1 MLTLLFIFNNL
12 PVLDSFYTTQERRER
27 HATSILRI
35 LNNYNIF
42 SGILNTAVAGRGWC
56 GWWGDGWVLD
66 LSITTDPGIG
76 PGIDQEKTLCGT
88 AE

>member
-1 MLTLLFIFNNL
+1 MFNIL
-12 PVLDSFYTTQERRER
+12 PDLDSFYTTQERRER

-42 SGILNTAVAGRGWC
+42 SGILNTAAAGRGWC

-76 PGIDQEKTLCGT
+76 PSIDQEKTLCGT